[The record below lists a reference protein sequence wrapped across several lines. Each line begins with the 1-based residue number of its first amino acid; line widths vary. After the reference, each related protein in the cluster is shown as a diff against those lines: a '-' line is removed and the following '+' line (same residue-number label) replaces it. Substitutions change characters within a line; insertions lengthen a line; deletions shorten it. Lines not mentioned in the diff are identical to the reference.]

1 MSYSASSVSCTN
13 MTGVHIGQA
22 TKIDGDKVRSG
33 VTVILPRA
41 PADVQIP
48 CYAGMHTL
56 NGNGEVTGSYQIK
69 DWGYINTV
77 RLKYAI
83 LVFTYFHFYLNW
95 SLSLDDVLALSS
107 LYVQTFNLCF
117 MRIIPLYLIFHTL
130 LYTLQVAQIC
140 T

>member
-77 RLKYAI
+77 RLNMPFRSSPI
-83 LVFTYFHFYLNW
+83 SFLPPLVI
-95 SLSLDDVLALSS
+95 V
-107 LYVQTFNLCF
+107 VG
-117 MRIIPLYLIFHTL
+117 
-130 LYTLQVAQIC
+130 
-140 T
+140 